1 MLDLKSLFPT
11 VTAFIAFI
19 LTLLCLFAGTQR
31 NFLEDVDLL
40 TLYTPAD
47 TAGTASSGAHDFY
60 SIHVMSY
67 CQGTLVTLDPGTE
80 VTRNVTEC
88 SNRTILSS
96 FDPTQAWPKEITSSQ
111 DLGWARVISD
121 DFHAFRMTSQVM
133 AVMYCIG
140 VGAMGAAI
148 LVRVWT
154 TLSPRAGQ
162 GLFEFSFFMLGSF
175 SISIASIIATVI
187 AFEFVALIN
196 AHGKGSNVSAHYGE
210 RFLGMSWAAVGLVLA
225 GSVSCFVNVFVYKRA
240 AYAPAPA
247 SKDIEG

>member
-1 MLDLKSLFPT
+1 M
-11 VTAFIAFI
+11 A
-19 LTLLCLFAGTQR
+19 
-31 NFLEDVDLL
+31 
-40 TLYTPAD
+40 
-47 TAGTASSGAHDFY
+47 
-60 SIHVMSY
+60 Y

-96 FDPTQAWPKEITSSQ
+96 FDPTQTWPKEITSGQ
-111 DLGWARVISD
+111 DLGWTRVISD

-154 TLSPRAGQ
+154 TLSRAQ
-162 GLFEFSFFMLGSF
+162 ARAYLNFRFSC
-175 SISIASIIATVI
+175 ISIASIITTVI

-225 GSVSCFVNVFVYKRA
+225 GSISCFVNVFVHKRA

-247 SKDIEG
+247 SKNIEG

>member
-1 MLDLKSLFPT
+1 
-11 VTAFIAFI
+11 
-19 LTLLCLFAGTQR
+19 
-31 NFLEDVDLL
+31 
-40 TLYTPAD
+40 
-47 TAGTASSGAHDFY
+47 
-60 SIHVMSY
+60 MSY

-162 GLFEFSFFMLGSF
+162 GLFEFSFFMVSYIPRSGDGVTPLHKLRSLHIVCAGCTSQF
-175 SISIASIIATVI
+175 SVVHFFGFQISPEA
-187 AFEFVALIN
+187 
-196 AHGKGSNVSAHYGE
+196 
-210 RFLGMSWAAVGLVLA
+210 
-225 GSVSCFVNVFVYKRA
+225 
-240 AYAPAPA
+240 
-247 SKDIEG
+247 